1 MKNMTNNTM
10 YIVKELHAFA
20 SNGIAFSGIATN
32 RTANCIQSLIIKHFV
47 SINVFATFLN

>member
-10 YIVKELHAFA
+10 YVVKELHAFA

-32 RTANCIQSLIIKHFV
+32 RTAFNGIAFNEIASKVSL
-47 SINVFATFLN
+47 